1 MKDRISIIGAGSWGT
16 TLAVIIAGKGIDVE
30 LHSVFG
36 EHNLKMQKEH
46 QNKLFLKGIVFP
58 PKLKINSSLK
68 EVLRNE
74 IIIIAVPVKFLRSI
88 IRRVKRTKKSLK
100 GKIFLS
106 AAKGIE
112 ANSFKRPSEI
122 IKEELRN
129 VKTAVLSGPTIARE
143 VASGV
148 PTACVIASENK
159 HTAKKLQKVVSTPRF
174 RVYYH
179 HDVIGVELGGALK
192 NIIAI
197 ACGIS
202 DGLGFGTN
210 TKAAILSRGLVE
222 IARLGKKLGAKE
234 VTFNGISGL
243 GDLATTCFSPYSRNR
258 FVGEKIGKG
267 GKLRNVLA
275 RMNMVA
281 EGINTVKSVY
291 FLSKKKKIDM
301 PITKEVYLV
310 LYKNKSPRRAVRDL
324 MSRPLKPE
332 ILG

>member
-1 MKDRISIIGAGSWGT
+1 MKEKISIIGAGSWGT
-16 TLAVIIAGKGIDVE
+16 TLAVIIARKGIDVE
-30 LHSVFG
+30 LHSVFS
-36 EHNLKMQKEH
+36 EHNLKMQKER

-58 PKLKINSSLK
+58 PKLNVNSSLK
-68 EVLRNE
+68 EVLKNE
-74 IIIIAVPVKFLRSI
+74 ITIVAVPVKFLRSI
-88 IRRVKRTKKSLK
+88 IRRIKHTNKSLK

-106 AAKGIE
+106 VAKGVE
-112 ANSFKRPSEI
+112 GNSFKRPSEI
-122 IKEELRN
+122 IKEELN
-129 VKTAVLSGPTIARE
+129 DVKTAVLSGPTIAKE
-143 VASGV
+143 VVSEI

-159 HTAKKLQKVVSTPRF
+159 YTAKKLQKIVSTPRF

-222 IARLGKKLGAKE
+222 IARFGKKLGAKE
-234 VTFNGISGL
+234 VTFSGISGL

-267 GKLRNVLA
+267 SKLKNILA
-275 RMNMVA
+275 KMNMVA

-310 LYKNKSPRRAVRDL
+310 LYKNKSPKAAVRDL

-332 ILG
+332 ISR